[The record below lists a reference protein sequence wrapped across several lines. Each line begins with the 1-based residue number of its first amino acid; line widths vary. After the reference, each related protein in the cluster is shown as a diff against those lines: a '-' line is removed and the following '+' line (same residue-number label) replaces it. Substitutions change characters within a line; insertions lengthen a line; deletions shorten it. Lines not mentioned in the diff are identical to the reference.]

1 MQKISQGGMKMS
13 VEAIL
18 DTIDDMLERAWGVP
32 FSGGKCVVNSD
43 KIRDLIDEIRLNLP
57 TEIKQAKAIAADRN
71 EILSAARK
79 EADGIV
85 KRAEEKAKAL
95 IAEEEIYRQAKEKA
109 DEMQNAA
116 QIKSKEM
123 RQAAFAYSEEMLRRV
138 EEVTADCL
146 TKIKETQ
153 QEIKNTK

>member
-1 MQKISQGGMKMS
+1 MS

-32 FSGGKCVVNSD
+32 FSGGKCVVNSE

-71 EILSAARK
+71 EIISAARK

-109 DEMQNAA
+109 EEMQNAA

-123 RQAAFAYSEEMLRRV
+123 RQAAFAYSEEMLKRA

-146 TKIKETQ
+146 TKIKETR
-153 QEIKNTK
+153 QEIKGTK